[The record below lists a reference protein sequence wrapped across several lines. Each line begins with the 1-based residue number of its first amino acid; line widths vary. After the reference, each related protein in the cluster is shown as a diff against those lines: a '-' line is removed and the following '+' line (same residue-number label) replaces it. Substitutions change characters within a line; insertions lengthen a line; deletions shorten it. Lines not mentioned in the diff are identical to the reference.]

1 MFVSLDPSF
10 WNLLSGWLGFFLVIT
25 FFTESCLCWVFGF
38 FLPYIVMNVDILLI
52 VSQYYSEERILVSF
66 LNIETCLVLHLL
78 DTALDVEQC
87 QLN

>member
-1 MFVSLDPSF
+1 MVGWVLFFGNNFLYRKLFV
-10 WNLLSGWLGFFLVIT
+10 LGV
-25 FFTESCLCWVFGF
+25 GF

-78 DTALDVEQC
+78 DTGLDVEQC